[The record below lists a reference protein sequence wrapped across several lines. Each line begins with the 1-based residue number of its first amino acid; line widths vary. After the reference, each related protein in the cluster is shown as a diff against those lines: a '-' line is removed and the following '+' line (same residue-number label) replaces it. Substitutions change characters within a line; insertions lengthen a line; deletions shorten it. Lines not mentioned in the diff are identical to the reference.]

1 MKRLA
6 IGLLVA
12 LSVISASSA
21 QTPDTRPRPGDR
33 PAANPHSTRS
43 VVYGRNGMIA
53 TSQPLASAAELGEPG
68 HNERIKNS
76 G

>member
-1 MKRLA
+1 MKRFA
-6 IGLLVA
+6 IGA
-12 LSVISASSA
+12 LAALFVITASHA

-53 TSQPLASAAELGEPG
+53 TSQPLAS
-68 HNERIKNS
+68 
-76 G
+76 